1 MSDLLPLP
9 QGFSTIGI
17 HCGVKPDPQKLDLA
31 LFVSD
36 RPCAAA
42 GVFTTNLVCG
52 APVKVSRERLPRTTA
67 RAVVVNSG
75 NSNAATGERGIADA
89 KTMTGLLAK
98 QIGANSDD
106 VLVCSTGVIGRFLP
120 MEKFETGIPA
130 AAKQLGSSPE
140 AFHNAARAMMTTDT
154 FPKQATATVTL
165 GGKTVRISGA
175 CKGAAMIAPNMAT
188 MLCVIMTD
196 AVLSP
201 DAAAT
206 ALKHAVT
213 DSFNCISVDG
223 HESTSDS
230 VILMANGAAGIGPT
244 SDAERAAFQ
253 KALDEVAMKLAT
265 DIIRDAE
272 GAHHFVEL
280 NVTGCRT
287 RDEAFRIAKAI
298 ADSPLVKTAI
308 CGADPNWG
316 RIVSA
321 AGYAGVPLKEADMSL
336 VVNGFLLYRDGAPAD
351 FDAKQVSTS
360 LRDNRNV
367 SVNLTLKHG
376 TAAVRFWTC
385 DLTKEYVELNAD
397 YTT

>member
-1 MSDLLPLP
+1 MTDLLPLP
-9 QGFSTIGI
+9 QGFTAAGI
-17 HCGVKPDPQKLDLA
+17 HCGVKPDPLKLDLA
-31 LFVSD
+31 LYISD

-52 APVKVSRERLPRTTA
+52 APVKVSRERLPRATA
-67 RAVVVNSG
+67 RGVVVNSG

-89 KTMTGLLAK
+89 RTMTALVAQ
-98 QIGANSDD
+98 QIGAAADD

-120 MEKFETGIPA
+120 MPVLQAGIPMA
-130 AAKQLGSSPE
+130 AMQLSASPE
-140 AFHNAARAMMTTDT
+140 AFHSAARAMMTTDT
-154 FPKQATATVTL
+154 FPKQATTTVAL

-196 AVLSP
+196 AVLAP
-201 DAAAT
+201 DAAA
-206 ALKHAVT
+206 AGLKHAVA

-230 VILMANGAAGIGPT
+230 VILLANGAAGVGPT

-253 KALDEVAMKLAT
+253 QGLDEVAMKLAT

-287 RDEAFRIAKAI
+287 RDEAFKIAKEI

-321 AGYAGVPLKEADMSL
+321 AGYSGVPLKEEDMSL
-336 VVNGFLLYRDGAPAD
+336 VVNGFLLYRDGAPVD
-351 FDAKQVSTS
+351 FDAKQVSSS

-367 SVNLTLKHG
+367 TVNLTLKHG
-376 TAAVRFWTC
+376 TAAIRFWTC

>member
-1 MSDLLPLP
+1 M
-9 QGFSTIGI
+9 
-17 HCGVKPDPQKLDLA
+17 
-31 LFVSD
+31 
-36 RPCAAA
+36 
-42 GVFTTNLVCG
+42 
-52 APVKVSRERLPRTTA
+52 TA
-67 RAVVVNSG
+67 
-75 NSNAATGERGIADA
+75 
-89 KTMTGLLAK
+89 LLAK
-98 QIGANSDD
+98 QIGANADD

-120 MEKFETGIPA
+120 MEKFQSGIPS
-130 AAKQLGSSPE
+130 AAKQLQASAQSY
-140 AFHNAARAMMTTDT
+140 HDAARAMMTTDT
-154 FPKQATATVTL
+154 FPKQATATVSI
-165 GGKTVRISGA
+165 GGKSIRLSGA

-196 AVLSP
+196 ATLSP
-201 DAAAT
+201 DSAASM
-206 ALKHAVT
+206 LKHAVA

-230 VILMANGAAGIGPT
+230 VILLANGASGAGPT
-244 SDAERAAFQ
+244 TDSERAAFQ

-280 NVTGCRT
+280 YVTGCRN
-287 RDEAFRIAKAI
+287 RDEAFRIAMVI

-321 AGYAGVPLKEADMSL
+321 AGYSGVPLKEEDMSL
-336 VVNGFLLYRDGAPAD
+336 VVNGFLLYRDGAPVD
-351 FDAKQVSTS
+351 FNPTEVSTS

-367 SVNLTLKHG
+367 TINLSLKHG
-376 TAAVRFWTC
+376 TGAVRYWTC